1 MFARMRSVWRMVMR
15 RARVEREL
23 DDEMRFHLEARA
35 DEMMRRGFSREEAR
49 RRARLEFGAV
59 DKAKEE
65 TREARGVSFFDSLAQ
80 DLRFGGRM
88 LRKSPGFTAL
98 AVVALALGIGANTAI
113 FTVIN
118 AVLLRPLPYA
128 NPQELVTWDDNES
141 QADID
146 DIRAQADFFA
156 EGSGVNPEPVT
167 YAGGAEPLT
176 IRAGYADCDLFHVL
190 GVQAALGRTF
200 AQSEC
205 VSGGARTVV
214 LSNSFWREY
223 LGGDANAIGK
233 SLTINDSSWTVIG
246 VMPAGFS
253 IPDYKMDLFVA
264 LRVADP
270 DAAVQRDVHFLR
282 SYWRL
287 KPGVT
292 LQQVASG
299 MAAIDARLAAA
310 YPDVEARRKTIPVSL
325 QTEVTGE
332 VRPAL
337 LVLTAAVGMV
347 LLIACANFAGLLM
360 ARGVVR
366 RREMT
371 IRAALGGTRRRLM
384 RQALTE
390 SMLLVLLGDL
400 LGLPLAVFGVEA
412 IVASKPAA
420 LEHITNVSVDSFV
433 VLVGVAVSLST
444 AAIFGLVPAWQASRP
459 DVAGEMNQDSR
470 SATGG
475 PAGQGY
481 RRILVIAEMALA
493 LILLVGTGLL
503 IRSFAQL
510 RAVDPGF
517 DPENVV
523 SVYVQLPESRYEK
536 IPSQIQ
542 FRMALLDRLHA
553 IPGMETAMVAEIP
566 FTGSSVAH
574 SVAIEGR
581 TYPIGAEPKPDTFG
595 VMGDYF
601 RVMRIPIR
609 AGRSFTLMDRENQPL
624 VVVINEAMA
633 RELFPGENP
642 IGRRIHWARDE
653 GAPRWMTIVGI
664 AGDIKQYSLAE
675 PAVPAVFL
683 PFAQTDEKWRRWMY
697 VVARTREPQRATIA
711 RIKSEIWSLDAHIP
725 LNRVQS
731 MEDVMGLSLAEQRFN
746 MSLLGLFAALAVVLV
761 AIGIYG
767 VISYGVSQRTR
778 EIGIRIAIG
787 ADRHEVLGMFLAEG
801 ARLAAI
807 GLIVGVV
814 GGLALTRLMATLLF
828 GVTPSDPMTFI
839 AGALAMMAVAVVA
852 SWIPA
857 RRAMRV
863 DPMEALRHE

>member
-1 MFARMRSVWRMVMR
+1 MLARIRSLFRAVMR
-15 RARVEREL
+15 RSRVEREM
-23 DDEMRFHLEARA
+23 DDEVRFHLEARTE
-35 DEMMRRGFSREEAR
+35 DLVRRGLSREEAR

-59 DKAKEE
+59 DKAKEA
-65 TREARGVSFFDSLAQ
+65 TREARGVSFFDSLLQ
-80 DLRFGGRM
+80 DLRFGARM
-88 LRKSPGFTAL
+88 LRKSPGFTA
-98 AVVALALGIGANTAI
+98 VAAITLALGIGANTAI

-118 AVLLRPLPYA
+118 AVLLRPLPYG
-128 NPQELVTWDDNES
+128 NPQELVTWGDNES
-141 QADID
+141 ELDIE

-167 YAGGAEPLT
+167 YAGGGEPLA

-200 AQSEC
+200 APSEC

-253 IPDYKMDLFVA
+253 IPNYKMDLFVA

-270 DAAVQRDVHFLR
+270 DAAVQRGVHFLR

-287 KPGVT
+287 KPGAT
-292 LQQVASG
+292 IEQAAAG

-310 YPDVEARRKTIPVSL
+310 YPDVETGRKTIPVPL
-325 QTEVTGE
+325 QTSVTGE

-337 LVLTAAVGMV
+337 LVLSGAVGMV

-366 RREMT
+366 KREMT

-384 RQALTE
+384 RQSLTE
-390 SMLLVLLGDL
+390 SLLLVLLGDL
-400 LGLPLAVFGVEA
+400 LGLPLAVFGVQA
-412 IVASKPAA
+412 IVAAKPAA
-420 LEHITNVSVDSFV
+420 LEHVGNVSVDSFV
-433 VLVGVAVSLST
+433 ALVGVGISLMT
-444 AAIFGLVPAWQASRP
+444 AAVFGLAPAWQVSRP
-459 DVAGEMNQDSR
+459 DVAGAMNQDSR
-470 SATGG
+470 AATGG

-481 RRILVIAEMALA
+481 RKILVAAEVALA

-503 IRSFAQL
+503 IRSFAHL

-523 SVYVQLPESRYEK
+523 SLYVQLPESHYREV
-536 IPSQIQ
+536 STQTQ
-542 FRMALLDRLHA
+542 FRTTLLDRLNA
-553 IPGMETAMVAEIP
+553 IPGIETAMVAEVP
-566 FTGSSVAH
+566 FSGSGVAH
-574 SVAIEGR
+574 AIAIEGR
-581 TYPIGAEPKPDTFG
+581 TFTTGAEPKPDTFG

-601 RVMRIPIR
+601 HMMRVPIR
-609 AGRSFTLMDRENQPL
+609 AGRSFTATDRANEPL
-624 VVVINEAMA
+624 VVVINESLA
-633 RELFPGENP
+633 RELFPGESP
-642 IGRRIHWARDE
+642 IGHRIHWARDI
-653 GAPRWMTIVGI
+653 GAPRWMTIVGV
-664 AGDIKQYSLAE
+664 AGDVKQYSLAG

-683 PFAQTDEKWRRWMY
+683 PFAQSDEKWRRWMY
-697 VVARTREPQRATIA
+697 VVARTREPQGATIA

-731 MEDVMGLSLAEQRFN
+731 MDELLGVSLSEQRFN
-746 MSLLGLFAALAVVLV
+746 MALLGLFAALAIVLV
-761 AIGIYG
+761 AVGIYG

-787 ADRHEVLGMFLAEG
+787 ADRRDVLRMFLAQG

-807 GLIVGVV
+807 GLATGIVGAF
-814 GGLALTRLMATLLF
+814 ALTRLMATLLF
-828 GVTPSDPMTFI
+828 GISATDPETFAAVTLLMMLV
-839 AGALAMMAVAVVA
+839 ALLA
-852 SWIPA
+852 SFIPA
-857 RRAMRV
+857 WRAMRV
-863 DPMEALRHE
+863 DPLVALRHD